1 MKEGGELGGGGWL
14 FPSEGWSLISC
25 AAVIGKA
32 EARTGSLLLYEDAR
46 WQAVAEQ
53 RAELAFDWSSKRP
66 FMKQSPV

>member
-46 WQAVAEQ
+46 
-53 RAELAFDWSSKRP
+53 
-66 FMKQSPV
+66 